1 VDIKALKLQMG
12 IQVEKAGQ
20 ARRITLSGR
29 LDMHTSPDLRK
40 AALTSYTT
48 GKCKNL
54 FIDFE
59 NVSYIDTSGLAT
71 LLEILVTAKE
81 RKAQLTLSGLNER
94 VRYLIDVNGLADFF
108 RIETSAREKLPA

>member
-1 VDIKALKLQMG
+1 VDIKALRLQMG
-12 IQVEKAGQ
+12 IQIEKAGQ
-20 ARRITLSGR
+20 ACMITLSGR

-40 AALTSYTT
+40 AALARYTKR
-48 GKCKNL
+48 KCKNL

-59 NVSYIDTSGLAT
+59 DVSYIDTSGLAT

-81 RKAQLTLSGLNER
+81 CKAQLTLSGLNKR
-94 VRYLIDVNGLADFF
+94 VRYLLDVNGLADFF